1 MYIICIIERG
11 KNKMIN
17 LIFFNSFG
25 IFVWHFIRGV
35 SNLAKYQKLVYRTC
49 NSIVTNLDRVT

>member
-49 NSIVTNLDRVT
+49 NSIVTNLD